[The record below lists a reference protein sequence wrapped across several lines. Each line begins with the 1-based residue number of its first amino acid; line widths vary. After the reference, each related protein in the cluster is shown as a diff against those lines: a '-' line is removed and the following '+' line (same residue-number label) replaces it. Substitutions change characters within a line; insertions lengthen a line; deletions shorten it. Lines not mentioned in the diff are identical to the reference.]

1 MRRFLCGALALIAI
15 AFSTLDATESQALTR
30 IPHHPKPDPKVVA
43 NLKEVATVAPST
55 HNLRRI
61 AIAMHEY
68 SDKHG
73 ILPPA
78 AYWNKAGQACLS
90 WRVLILPQL
99 GYEALYKQFKFDEP
113 WDSEH
118 NKRLL
123 TKMPTVYATPGL
135 TKSGSSET
143 YYRVFVGNGAGF
155 DWIFG
160 MKLPGSFPDGTSNT
174 LMCTIAS
181 TSVPWSKPDE
191 MEFDPEKDPTKLFG
205 ALPNGQPQIV
215 TVDGTVRTLKKL
227 PSKETLSL
235 LIQRADGQ
243 VIPDDF

>member
-1 MRRFLCGALALIAI
+1 MRRFLCGALALIA
-15 AFSTLDATESQALTR
+15 FSALSATKSQAFTR
-30 IPHHPKPDPKVVA
+30 TPQHLKPDPMAVA
-43 NLKEVATVAPST
+43 NPREVAAIAPSAN
-55 HNLRRI
+55 NLRRI

-99 GYEALYKQFKFDEP
+99 GHEALYKQFKLDEP

-118 NKRLL
+118 NKKLL
-123 TKMPTVYATPGL
+123 AKMPSVYATPGL
-135 TKSGSSET
+135 TKSRSTET

-160 MKLPGSFPDGTSNT
+160 MGLPASFPDGTANT
-174 LMCTIAS
+174 LMCAIAS

-191 MEFDPEKDPTKLFG
+191 LEFDPEKDATKLLG
-205 ALPNGQPQIV
+205 TLPTGQPQV
-215 TVDGTVRTLKKL
+215 VMFDGTVKTLKKL
-227 PSKETLSL
+227 PSKQTLKL
-235 LIQRADGQ
+235 LIQRIDGQ
-243 VIPDDF
+243 VTPDDF

>member
-1 MRRFLCGALALIAI
+1 MRRFLCLTLALIAI
-15 AFSTLDATESQALTR
+15 TFSALDATESQAVTR
-30 IPHHPKPDPKVVA
+30 SPQHLKPDPKAVT
-43 NLKEVATVAPST
+43 NPREVAAVAPSAN
-55 HNLRRI
+55 NLGRI

-68 SDKHG
+68 SDKNG

-78 AYWNKAGQACLS
+78 AYWNKAGKACLS

-99 GYEALYKQFKFDEP
+99 GHEALYRQFKLDEP
-113 WDSEH
+113 WDSAH
-118 NKRLL
+118 NKKLL
-123 TKMPTVYATPGL
+123 AKMPSVYVTPGL
-135 TKSGSSET
+135 TKSESTET

-160 MKLPGSFPDGTSNT
+160 MKLPASFPDGTVNT

-181 TSVPWSKPDE
+181 ASVPWSKPDE
-191 MEFDPEKDPTKLFG
+191 LEFDPEKDVTKLFG
-205 ALPNGQPQIV
+205 TLPTGQPQMV
-215 TVDGTVRTLKKL
+215 MVDGTVKTLKKL
-227 PSKETLSL
+227 PSRETLKL

>member
-30 IPHHPKPDPKVVA
+30 TPQHLKPDPKAVA
-43 NLKEVATVAPST
+43 NPREVATVAPSAN
-55 HNLRRI
+55 NLRRI

-68 SDKHG
+68 SDTNG
-73 ILPPA
+73 VLPPA

-99 GYEALYKQFKFDEP
+99 GHEALYKQFKLDEP

-118 NKRLL
+118 NKKLL
-123 TKMPTVYATPGL
+123 AKMPSVYATPGL
-135 TKSGSSET
+135 TKSGSTET

-160 MKLPGSFPDGTSNT
+160 TLLIKILDGTVNT
-174 LMCTIAS
+174 IMCTIAS

-191 MEFDPEKDPTKLFG
+191 LEFDPEKDPTKLFG
-205 ALPNGQPQIV
+205 ALPTGQPQV
-215 TVDGTVRTLKKL
+215 VMFDGTVKTLKKL
-227 PSKETLSL
+227 PSKETLKL
-235 LIQRADGQ
+235 LIQRNDGQ